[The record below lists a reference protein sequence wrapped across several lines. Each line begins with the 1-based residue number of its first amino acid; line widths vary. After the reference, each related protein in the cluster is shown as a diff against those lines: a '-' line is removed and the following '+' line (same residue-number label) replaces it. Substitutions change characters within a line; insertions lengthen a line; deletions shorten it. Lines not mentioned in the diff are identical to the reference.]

1 MSENFLSFI
10 SNVDAKPADA
20 SLSDDASPAEKISQ
34 GAEFNNILLREQG
47 KAQGGSRAAEMVQQG
62 REQAIASPETTHD
75 EERLELPPNAEAPVA
90 LPTRPVSGNS
100 LPELSIHSAALK
112 VGRVILT
119 TANPKV
125 SEESLSQFA
134 RSQGADVLP
143 PMAEAPDEHTTT
155 KPQGPNTQNILQG
168 LMGGLAQPA
177 TSRPDQPL
185 AAKGLKVSATEQ
197 SLDPEAAQDS
207 RLQFVQRTGVSQA
220 KVGNAK
226 NALPAVG
233 LPLTQSMKVSSPQQP
248 IDGVNTTAAKGA
260 DARRAPSELT
270 QQPIDGVNTT
280 AAKGADVRR
289 APSELTQQPI
299 DGVNTTA
306 AKGADVRRA
315 PSELTQQPIT
325 EVINSPAKGADTR
338 RVLSELA
345 QQPIAEVKIASAN
358 GFDTQSAM
366 PNPSQG
372 PVVDVSRAAAN
383 AIGNQNVTSKYQP
396 SPSASAEFAADKSLN
411 EGRLAAKS
419 ESIPAPI
426 ALGGNDIDKP
436 MPLLADGAQEELQQ
450 QNQSQSLAPPASTP
464 VSAQG
469 GLIQAPVTNVP
480 VSLADAL
487 MSSDPAQMQ
496 SRLQPYQAWT
506 QRFGEVLAQ
515 KLALAVKDGNWT
527 VKLNLNPASLGPVG
541 VELQVRDGG
550 IEGQIAASDPN
561 VRQLLGDSMPKLRQ
575 SLEALVGE
583 QGGVNIEL
591 ADGRDHGS
599 KRGNEQEIEL
609 SIDLLAD
616 ELVPSQQDMAS
627 GNILRDGLNVF
638 V

>member
-34 GAEFNNILLREQG
+34 GAEFNSILLKEQA

-62 REQAIASPETTHD
+62 REQAIASSETTHV
-75 EERLELPPNAEAPVA
+75 EERLALPPNPEAPVA
-90 LPTRPVSGNS
+90 LPTRPVSGNP

-143 PMAEAPDEHTTT
+143 PMAEAPDEHATTL
-155 KPQGPNTQNILQG
+155 PQGPNTQNILQG
-168 LMGGLAQPA
+168 LMGGQAQPA
-177 TSRPDQPL
+177 TSHPDQPL
-185 AAKGLKVSATEQ
+185 AVKGLEVSATQQ
-197 SLDPEAAQDS
+197 SLGPEAAQDS
-207 RLQFVQRTGVSQA
+207 RLQFVQRTGISQA
-220 KVGNAK
+220 KVADAK

-233 LPLTQSMKVSSPQQP
+233 LPLNQSMKASSPQQP
-248 IDGVNTTAAKGA
+248 IDGVNSTAAKEF
-260 DARRAPSELT
+260 DTRRALPELT
-270 QQPIDGVNTT
+270 QQPIAEVNNT
-280 AAKGADVRR
+280 AAKGSV
-289 APSELTQQPI
+289 
-299 DGVNTTA
+299 
-306 AKGADVRRA
+306 
-315 PSELTQQPIT
+315 
-325 EVINSPAKGADTR
+325 TR

-345 QQPIAEVKIASAN
+345 QQPIAEVKSASAK

-366 PNPSQG
+366 SDPSQG
-372 PVVDVSRAAAN
+372 QVVEVSRAAAK
-383 AIGNQNVTSKYQP
+383 AIGMQNATSKYQP
-396 SPSASAEFAADKSLN
+396 NPSASAEFAADKSLN
-411 EGRLAAKS
+411 EGRLVAKP
-419 ESIPAPI
+419 ESIAAPI

-436 MPLLADGAQEELQQ
+436 MPLLADGSQEGLPQ
-450 QNQSQSLAPPASTP
+450 QNQSQSLTPPASTP

-469 GLIQAPVTNVP
+469 GLIQAPATNVP

-515 KLALAVKDGNWT
+515 KLAMAVKDGNWT

-591 ADGRDHGS
+591 GDGRDRGA

-609 SIDLLAD
+609 SMDLLAD